1 MNIRALVYP
10 NKTIEE
16 IKNEMEDEE
25 EELEIKIINQK
36 LKKIG
41 GPICCIK
48 VENLKPGLPY
58 QFRVSAE
65 NSLGLADFSIPSL
78 TTMTAADSIYI
89 YIYIIT
95 YLNK

>member
-16 IKNEMEDEE
+16 IKNEMEDEQ
-25 EELEIKIINQK
+25 EELEIKMINQK
-36 LKKIG
+36 LKRIG
-41 GPICCIK
+41 RGSICCIK

-65 NSLGLADFSIPSL
+65 NSLGLADFSVPSL
-78 TTMTAADSIYI
+78 TTMTAADSI
-89 YIYIIT
+89 
-95 YLNK
+95 LLFLLFK